1 MRLALEGRLENVPVA
16 DVLSF
21 VRHTRRTALVV
32 FERPDQETRT
42 FCAEG
47 DPVWAVSSR
56 PQLQLE
62 SRLSSQGRLKLR
74 EIEASLMKHQT
85 GTPRIPQALVADGLY
100 TPEGML
106 GEMRA
111 LATDVLKDAT
121 TWNAGTFIVYDH
133 VQPPPFIP
141 RLDGGTWSR
150 LLVET
155 LRTELDEAAMLKE
168 FQSKKLRI
176 APRRKGFAYSLNSDE
191 NVTLGSID
199 GARGAAEI
207 AAEGGQTEG
216 QAARNLHVLRAL
228 RLAEFIEI
236 HAPAEK
242 TPTAATRRPPT
253 PKPGSGP
260 SAPASAPAPPPAPER
275 ARPPRQAPEAVTN
288 KFHPVD
294 ARAQAG
300 AGEEKTHLLSA
311 EETRAAVSGPPPAPR
326 PQKADTR
333 PVAPVAPPPLQT
345 VQAPPP
351 PLPAKTEPPPRLPAS
366 TKDDPT
372 AELPTMRRE
381 EPKEPRRVRRSLEY
395 SLEDKPYSFELR
407 GEVVTVGRHPKNDLT
422 VQDARVSSFHCKLER
437 DGAEFSV
444 IDLKS
449 RNGTFVNSSR
459 VERMRLK
466 AGDEIRL
473 GGLRLRYIVEK

>member
-85 GTPRIPQALVADGLY
+85 GPHRIPQALVADGLY
-100 TPEGML
+100 APDAML

-121 TWNAGTFIVYDH
+121 TWNAGTFVVYDH
-133 VQPPPFIP
+133 VHAPPFVP
-141 RLDGGTWSR
+141 HLDAGTWNR

-155 LRTELDEAAMLKE
+155 LRSELDDAAMLKE
-168 FQSKKLRI
+168 FQNKKLRI
-176 APRRKGFAYSLNSDE
+176 APRRKGVAYSLNADE
-191 NVTLGSID
+191 NVTLGAID
-199 GARGAAEI
+199 GTRAAAEI
-207 AAEGGQTEG
+207 AAEGGQTEA

-242 TPTAATRRPPT
+242 VPTSATRRPAPS
-253 PKPGSGP
+253 KPASGP
-260 SAPASAPAPPPAPER
+260 GIQAAPAPPPPPAPPP
-275 ARPPRQAPEAVTN
+275 ARPRQSPEAITN

-294 ARAQAG
+294 VKPG
-300 AGEEKTHLLSA
+300 TGEEKTHLLTV
-311 EETRAAVSGPPPAPR
+311 EETRAAVSGPPPAR
-326 PQKADTR
+326 PPKAETR
-333 PVAPVAPPPLQT
+333 PAAPAAPPPPQT
-345 VQAPPP
+345 VQAPPAPP
-351 PLPAKTEPPPRLPAS
+351 PLPAKTEPPPRLPAGS
-366 TKDDPT
+366 KDDPT
-372 AELPTMRRE
+372 AELPTMKRE
-381 EPKEPRRVRRSLEY
+381 EPKEPKRIRRLLEY
-395 SLEDKPYSFELR
+395 ALDDKPHSYELR

-444 IDLKS
+444 VDLKS
-449 RNGTFVNSSR
+449 RNGTFVNASR

-473 GGLRLRYIVEK
+473 GGLRLRYVVEK